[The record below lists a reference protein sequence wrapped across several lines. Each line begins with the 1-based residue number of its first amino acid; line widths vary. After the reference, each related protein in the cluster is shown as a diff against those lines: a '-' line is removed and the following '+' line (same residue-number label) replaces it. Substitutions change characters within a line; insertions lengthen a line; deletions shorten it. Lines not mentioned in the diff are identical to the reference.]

1 MSRTTFEI
9 PQAKHPFIGLGTGII
24 ITENGREEPRIIIKF
39 PLHNIEIVAARGEE
53 AKAMVNKLNT
63 DESSTEDKTEFVKT
77 LACEIVGIPYLKINS
92 GRRDARAVFARWL
105 VWDYQRKVLKLSL
118 EACGETF
125 DLDHATVIYGMKQL
139 SGENLRYLTGWRA
152 YAYNKFWEAVNSQE
166 QLKG

>member
-53 AKAMVNKLNT
+53 AKVMVNKLNT
-63 DESSTEDKTEFVKT
+63 DESSTEDKIEFVKT

-152 YAYNKFWEAVNSQE
+152 YAYSKFWEAVNSQE